1 MTNGEIY
8 ASALKVQNLTNEEW
22 DAFNAFFDEHDLIND
37 DMKKDKPVLFR
48 ALLRMKENQAK
59 IETLDALNAFC
70 NGKYD
75 EMVEEKSRVMTG
87 FACGF

>member
-37 DMKKDKPVLFR
+37 DMK
-48 ALLRMKENQAK
+48 
-59 IETLDALNAFC
+59 
-70 NGKYD
+70 
-75 EMVEEKSRVMTG
+75 
-87 FACGF
+87 